1 MPQIIE
7 RGKIMKKTWSVIFLS
22 IVTAVFLSGC
32 EYQMP
37 IVFQPNGPVAKMLA
51 DTINLSAIIM
61 AAIVLLVFII
71 LAVMLFKYRASK
83 QPKDYVPPYIEGSHT
98 LEIVWTAIPIIIVT
112 FLAFVTVKTTY
123 SHEGIPE
130 GYENQEP
137 LVIYASTSN
146 WKWHFSYPEEDI
158 ETINYVNIP
167 TDRPVEFR
175 LYAFGPITSFWVPQL
190 GGQKYA
196 MSDMVTSVTF
206 VADDAMSMVGK
217 NSSFSG
223 RGFGQMQFEV
233 LSMQPAEYEEWVDEV
248 QATAD
253 ELTEVRWDEILEA
266 ESLGRE
272 TYTGTHLEYDP
283 APEGE
288 HAGHNHGSD
297 STTSNDE
304 EVETHDHSDH
314 ADHSSH

>member
-1 MPQIIE
+1 
-7 RGKIMKKTWSVIFLS
+7 MKKKWSVILLTL
-22 IVTAVFLSGC
+22 VTAVVMSAC
-32 EYQMP
+32 EKP
-37 IVFQPNGPVAKMLA
+37 LVFQPNGPVSEMLS
-51 DTINLSAIIM
+51 DTIILSIITM
-61 AAIVLLVFII
+61 AFIVFIVFALLVY
-71 LAVMLFKYRASK
+71 MLVKFRASK
-83 QPKDYVPPYIEGSHT
+83 QPKDYVPPHMEGSHT
-98 LEIVWTAIPIIIVT
+98 LEVIWTAIPIIIVAC
-112 FLAFVTVKTTY
+112 LAVVTVKSVY

-130 GYENQEP
+130 GYEDQEP

-206 VADDAMSMVGK
+206 VAEDAMSMEGK

-223 RGFGQMQFEV
+223 RGFDQMQFEV
-233 LSMQPAEYEEWVDEV
+233 LSMTPADYEEWVNEV
-248 QATAD
+248 KANEK
-253 ELTEVRWDEILEA
+253 ELTEERWDKILDA
-266 ESLGRE
+266 EFLGRE
-272 TYTGTHLEYDP
+272 TYTGTHLKYDP

-288 HAGHNHGSD
+288 NAGHNHGDDD
-297 STTSNDE
+297 STIINEDGTDSQ
-304 EVETHDHSDH
+304 DHSNH
-314 ADHSSH
+314 

>member
-1 MPQIIE
+1 MHNLITE
-7 RGKIMKKTWSVIFLS
+7 GRGTLMKKQWSVILLTL
-22 IVTAVFLSGC
+22 VTAVVMSAC
-32 EYQMP
+32 EKP
-37 IVFQPNGPVAKMLA
+37 LVFQPNGPVSEMLS
-51 DTINLSAIIM
+51 DTIILSIITM
-61 AAIVLLVFII
+61 AFIVIIVFALLVY
-71 LAVMLFKYRASK
+71 MLVKFRASK
-83 QPKDYVPPYIEGSHT
+83 QPKDYVPPHMEGSHT
-98 LEIVWTAIPIIIVT
+98 LEVIWTGIPIIIVA
-112 FLAFVTVKTTY
+112 FLAVVTVKSVY

-130 GYENQEP
+130 GYEDQEP

-217 NSSFSG
+217 NSNFSG
-223 RGFGQMQFEV
+223 RGFDQMQFEV
-233 LSMQPAEYEEWVDEV
+233 LSMTPADYEEWVNDVKANEE
-248 QATAD
+248 
-253 ELTEVRWDEILEA
+253 ELSEERWDEILDA
-266 ESLGRE
+266 EFLGRE

-288 HAGHNHGSD
+288 YAGHNHGDDD
-297 STTSNDE
+297 STTINEDDTDS
-304 EVETHDHSDH
+304 HDHSNH
-314 ADHSSH
+314 